1 MLRCWAHQP
10 MQDFGIDEKTR
21 EDGVV
26 SRRFV
31 PHLVYLSGKTPRTD
45 PPARE
50 CPSGTCHRD
59 RMPM

>member
-1 MLRCWAHQP
+1 MPRCWARQP

-26 SRRFV
+26 SRRFA
-31 PHLVYLSGKTPRTD
+31 PFLAYLSGKMPQTG

-50 CPSGTCHRD
+50 CLSRTYHLD
-59 RMPM
+59 RMLT